1 MLFLQWNCRAFEH
14 LPPNKIRYDYD
25 SIDKHYS
32 ELLYKLDKHKTQFAF
47 HKMFYKRTI
56 A

>member
-1 MLFLQWNCRAFEH
+1 MNITYNAILQWNCRAFEH
-14 LPPNKIRYDYD
+14 LPPNKIRYNYD

-47 HKMFYKRTI
+47 SQNVL
-56 A
+56 